1 MARERRKKHPLAG
14 KQMTGADMI
23 IQILADEGVDVFFG
37 YNGGQILP
45 TFDALFRYNAAQG
58 PKDQLN
64 LVVPANEQ
72 GAGFM
77 ASGYARATG
86 KVGVFV
92 ATSGPGATNCT
103 TPIRDAMAD
112 SIPLVLI
119 TGQVPTH
126 AVGTDAFQEAPVFSF
141 MGACA
146 KHVFMVSNPLELEA
160 TVRTAFDIARSGR
173 PGPVVVDVPKDMQN
187 YTGPFLGEGRLERR
201 GYDNRIASLHEAR
214 LSSQETDAFFRL
226 LGKSHRPLIY
236 AGGGVISSNATKE
249 LRAFVER
256 FRIPVVTTLMGI
268 GAIDTTHEL
277 CLRMLGMHGTAYAN
291 YAVEDCDF
299 LIAIGARFD
308 DRVAGKV
315 SEFAPHAKIAHVDID
330 AAEIGKVKQPDWAHV
345 GDAKMALQDLIE
357 AGKGFRRDFGPWL
370 RHALKMKKD
379 HPLNYNRANPLI
391 QPEFV
396 IETLN
401 EMTRGNAIVCTGV
414 GQHQMWAAQYF
425 DFHRPRTFIASASMG
440 TMGFGLPASIGAQL
454 GSPGKTVIDVDGD
467 GSLRMN
473 IGELETATS
482 YNVPVKVLLLNNTG
496 DGMVLQW
503 QRLFYGHRYSGTDKS
518 LRKKDFV
525 KVAEADGFTFARR
538 VTEKEHVKKAL
549 DAWLGHDGPAFLDV
563 TVDQNADVFPMVGP
577 GQGYKEMITGP
588 YIRSR
593 EVPHPEH
600 IETADLNEL

>member
-173 PGPVVVDVPKDMQN
+173 SGPVVVDVPKDMQN

-425 DFHRPRTFIASASMG
+425 DFQRPRTFIASASMG

-518 LRKKDFV
+518 LR
-525 KVAEADGFTFARR
+525 
-538 VTEKEHVKKAL
+538 
-549 DAWLGHDGPAFLDV
+549 
-563 TVDQNADVFPMVGP
+563 
-577 GQGYKEMITGP
+577 
-588 YIRSR
+588 
-593 EVPHPEH
+593 
-600 IETADLNEL
+600 

>member
-1 MARERRKKHPLAG
+1 MARERKKKHPLAG
-14 KQMTGADMI
+14 VQMTGADMI
-23 IQILADEGVDVFFG
+23 VQILADEAVGALFG

-45 TFDALFRYNAAQG
+45 TFDALYRYNAAHG
-58 PKDQLN
+58 PKEQLH

-112 SIPLVLI
+112 STPLVLI

-126 AVGTDAFQEAPVFSF
+126 AIGSDAFQEAPVFNF
-141 MGACA
+141 MGACT
-146 KHVFMVSNPLELEA
+146 KHVFMVSNPEELEA
-160 TVRTAFDIARSGR
+160 TIRTAFDIARSGR

-187 YTGPFLGEGRLERR
+187 YTGPFHGEGRLDRR
-201 GYDNRIASLHEAR
+201 GYDARVAALREAR
-214 LSSQETDAFFRL
+214 IPHPDADAFFQL
-226 LGKSHRPLIY
+226 LSKSQRPLLY
-236 AGGGVISSNATKE
+236 VGGGVIGSGASKE
-249 LRAFVER
+249 LRAFVDR

-299 LIAIGARFD
+299 LIAVGARFD

-315 SEFAPHAKIAHVDID
+315 SEFAPHAKIAHIDID
-330 AAEIGKVKQPDWAHV
+330 DAEIGKVKQPDWAHV
-345 GDAKMALQDLIE
+345 GDAKMALKDLIE
-357 AGKGFRRDFGPWL
+357 AGKSFRREFGPWT
-370 RHALKMKKD
+370 RHVVKMKKEHALD
-379 HPLNYNRANPLI
+379 YNRDGALI

-396 IETLN
+396 IQTLN

-425 DFHRPRTFIASASMG
+425 DFHQPRTFIASGSMG

-454 GSPGKTVIDVDGD
+454 GCPDKMVIDVDGD
-467 GSLRMN
+467 GSMRMN

-482 YNVPVKVLLLNNTG
+482 YNVPVKVLLLNNSG

-525 KVAEADGFTFARR
+525 KTAEADGFTFARR
-538 VTEKEHVKKAL
+538 VTEKAQVKKAL
-549 DAWLGHDGPAFLDV
+549 DAWLNHKGPAFLDV
-563 TVDQNADVFPMVGP
+563 MTDQDADVFPMVGP
-577 GQGYKEMITGP
+577 GKGYKEMITGP
-588 YIRSR
+588 YIPSR
-593 EVPHPEH
+593 EEPRPEKV
-600 IETADLNEL
+600 ETTDLNEL

>member
-14 KQMTGADMI
+14 KSMTGADMI

-45 TFDALFRYNAAQG
+45 TFDALFRYNAAHG

-187 YTGPFLGEGRLERR
+187 YTGPFLGEGRLDRR
-201 GYDNRIASLHEAR
+201 GYDKRIATLREAR
-214 LSSQETDAFFRL
+214 LSSAEAEAFFRL
-226 LGKSHRPLIY
+226 LNKSHRPLLY
-236 AGGGVISSNATKE
+236 VGGGVIGGNAAKE
-249 LRAFVER
+249 LRAFAER

-330 AAEIGKVKQPDWAHV
+330 AAEIGKVKRPDWAHV
-345 GDAKMALQDLIE
+345 GDAKMALRDLMD
-357 AGKGFRRDFGPWL
+357 AGKGFRRDFGPWV
-370 RHALKMKKD
+370 RHTVKMKKNY
-379 HPLNYNRANPLI
+379 PLNYNRANPLI

-425 DFHRPRTFIASASMG
+425 DFHQPRTFIASASMG

-482 YNVPVKVLLLNNTG
+482 YNAPVKVLLLNNTG

-525 KVAEADGFTFARR
+525 KVAEADGFTFAQR
-538 VTEKEHVKKAL
+538 VTEKDHVKKAL
-549 DAWLGHDGPAFLDV
+549 DAWLNHDGPAFLDI

-600 IETADLNEL
+600 IDTADLNEL